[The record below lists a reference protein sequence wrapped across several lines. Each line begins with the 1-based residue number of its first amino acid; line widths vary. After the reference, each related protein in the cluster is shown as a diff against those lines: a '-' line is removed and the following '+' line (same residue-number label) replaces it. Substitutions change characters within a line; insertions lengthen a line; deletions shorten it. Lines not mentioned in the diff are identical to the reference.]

1 MAFQDLL
8 VWQKAHAVALEV
20 YRHTASF
27 PAEERFGLTS
37 QMRRCAV
44 SIPSNIAEGSGRN
57 GDVEFARFMD
67 VALGSANELE
77 YQLLL
82 CRDLELLSS
91 DVYESLESSL
101 AEVKRLAVAFRN
113 RLRQSHPASS

>member
-1 MAFQDLL
+1 MADRLLAKGQGRVTMLMAFQDLL
-8 VWQKAHAVALEV
+8 VWQKAHAVALDV

-27 PAEERFGLTS
+27 PVEERFGLTS

-67 VALGSANELE
+67 VALGSANEPRGD
-77 YQLLL
+77 QLLL
-82 CRDLELLSS
+82 VATLS
-91 DVYESLESSL
+91 Y
-101 AEVKRLAVAFRN
+101 
-113 RLRQSHPASS
+113 